1 MVEVNNNMLEMN
13 NNEKINEQ
21 NKENLSLLEML
32 KEEELVQ
39 KIKEQT
45 ENKKKSIIF
54 SLSDNNFTEVL
65 RFLSNINNL
74 NAIDKNLNRI
84 YKLYLYNNSY
94 IRLNRYYSI
103 RYYEDEEFRTFVHS
117 RVENPSNQ
125 LSLDLSECRNI
136 TDVSALGGVHTLNLR
151 GCWHITDVSALGGV
165 HTLTLRD
172 CHNIPDVSALG
183 GVHTLT
189 LHCCLNIR
197 DVSALGGVHTLDLSR
212 CYDITDVSA
221 LGGVYTLDL
230 SNCYNIEDVSALGGV
245 HTLNLSGCYNITD
258 VSALGDVDTLNL
270 RGCMNITDESLRA
283 LNNVPNLT
291 LPYN

>member
-1 MVEVNNNMLEMN
+1 MVEMN

-21 NKENLSLLEML
+21 NKENPSLLEML

-54 SLSDNNFTEVL
+54 SLSDNSFTEVL
-65 RFLSNINNL
+65 SFLSNRNNL

-136 TDVSALGGVHTLNLR
+136 TDVSALGGVHTLTLTNC
-151 GCWHITDVSALGGV
+151 GITDVSTLGGV
-165 HTLTLRD
+165 DTLNLFGCR
-172 CHNIPDVSALG
+172 
-183 GVHTLT
+183 
-189 LHCCLNIR
+189 
-197 DVSALGGVHTLDLSR
+197 
-212 CYDITDVSA
+212 DITDVS
-221 LGGVYTLDL
+221 
-230 SNCYNIEDVSALGGV
+230 
-245 HTLNLSGCYNITD
+245 
-258 VSALGDVDTLNL
+258 
-270 RGCMNITDESLRA
+270 A

-291 LPYN
+291 LP

>member
-1 MVEVNNNMLEMN
+1 MVEMN

-21 NKENLSLLEML
+21 NKENPSLLEML

-54 SLSDNNFTEVL
+54 SLSDNSFTEVL
-65 RFLSNINNL
+65 SFLSNRNNL

-94 IRLNRYYSI
+94 IRLNRNYSI
-103 RYYEDEEFRTFVHS
+103 RYYEDEEFRTLVHS

-136 TDVSALGGVHTLNLR
+136 TDVSALGGVHTLSLS
-151 GCWHITDVSALGGV
+151 GCWNITDVSALGGV
-165 HTLTLRD
+165 HTL
-172 CHNIPDVSALG
+172 
-183 GVHTLT
+183 
-189 LHCCLNIR
+189 
-197 DVSALGGVHTLDLSR
+197 DLEGCDS
-212 CYDITDVSA
+212 ITDVS
-221 LGGVYTLDL
+221 
-230 SNCYNIEDVSALGGV
+230 S
-245 HTLNLSGCYNITD
+245 
-258 VSALGDVDTLNL
+258 
-270 RGCMNITDESLRA
+270 

-291 LPYN
+291 LPLGIQQSIG